1 MRSKLMVLAAGAAL
15 AVTGLEA
22 KANFI
27 LNYTRVPI
35 TAGPNIGLDYIQIR
49 ASNDGIGGTG
59 TKLLGTGITLSASDL
74 ITPGSANERFIF
86 RFANLDPD
94 AVLDADV
101 TMSAGATF
109 HYSDGAG
116 NETRQQSSGGFS
128 TAANNAAAG
137 TAIRPRGTG
146 ENLADWNAQLFI
158 PGPPRS
164 DPTFTNDPVDSNLIV
179 DSSVTPTKNPATLYN
194 NTNIKQFRVEG
205 VYLGPG
211 SSPLANTGTP
221 GVPGAGALFATAIV
235 PKDTTVTV
243 TGQLAGDIG
252 QAQTIAPFVIPA
264 PEPGSLALLGLGL
277 VGYLGRRRR
286 TA

>member
-1 MRSKLMVLAAGAAL
+1 MRSKLLVLAAGAAL

-27 LNYTRVPI
+27 LSYTRVPI
-35 TAGPNIGLDYIQIR
+35 TSGPNAGQGLDYIQVR
-49 ASNDGIGGTG
+49 ALNDGVGGTG
-59 TKLLGTGITLSASDL
+59 TKLLGTGITLDA
-74 ITPGSANERFIF
+74 TAANPADQRFIF

-109 HYSDGAG
+109 NYSDGAG
-116 NETRQQSSGGFS
+116 NQTRTQSSQAFS
-128 TAANNAAAG
+128 TSAVSPNAG

-164 DPTFTNDPVDSNLIV
+164 DPTFTNDPVDSGLIV
-179 DSSVTPTKNPATLYN
+179 DSSVTPTKNPSALYN
-194 NTNIKQFRVEG
+194 NTSIKQFRVEG

-211 SSPLANTGTP
+211 SSPLANTGT
-221 GVPGAGALFATAIV
+221 GALFATAIV
-235 PKDTTVTV
+235 PSLTTVTV

-252 QAQTIAPFVIPA
+252 QAQLIAPFVIPA
-264 PEPGSLALLGLGL
+264 PEPGSLALLGLGV
-277 VGYLGRRRR
+277 VGFLGRRRR
-286 TA
+286 NA